1 MALLVADQT
10 LHLYVHTCDTKK
22 IPYSRVAALKNQISS
37 AIEMKKKRSHGIYE
51 ICLYIVWKI
60 NLALMFV
67 YRTWHL
73 FSIATYYI

>member
-37 AIEMKKKRSHGIYE
+37 AIEMKKKNDPTESIKFA
-51 ICLYIVWKI
+51 YI
-60 NLALMFV
+60 
-67 YRTWHL
+67 L
-73 FSIATYYI
+73 FGKLI